1 MHVLIHVLKE
11 NEIWNQ
17 KVTILFWQ
25 ILLDGSGTLKYADFG
40 LSRVEGEILEELFEK
55 FADAGE
61 MWSNEADVDD
71 NPLSKKYKTT
81 GNYTLL

>member
-1 MHVLIHVLKE
+1 M
-11 NEIWNQ
+11 
-17 KVTILFWQ
+17 
-25 ILLDGSGTLKYADFG
+25 LDGSGTLKYADFG

-61 MWSNEADVDD
+61 MWSNEMDVDN

-81 GNYTLL
+81 GIAREKKSLHHLGKLRTSPSHFQKKLSG